1 MKLKYI
7 KGIKANLQ
15 IYTNKHSTSVLDG
28 KYRSIYK
35 GKSLNFETLRAYV
48 TEDDVKDIDWKS
60 SARSNNLLV
69 KEYRAEKKHNLMLI
83 IDTGEKMDGISRSSI
98 RKLDIALYTIGT
110 LGYLSV
116 NNGDYISTIIEE
128 KGSLNSYPFRYSIE
142 GLEQI
147 LTNYDLFGAKPN
159 KTSLAEKL
167 RKLYHAIKKNMII
180 FIVTDED
187 GLEELDERLLKEIST
202 VHDVMIITIP
212 DAYIY
217 DEDVYDVD
225 NHHNLPRFVSLNKK
239 IHEEEIR
246 IRTEQRNNN
255 IRKLKRNHI
264 DSCDISDIES
274 IPEKLIDLLERHKY
288 GGSRRK

>member
-110 LGYLSV
+110 LGSISV
-116 NNGDYISTIIEE
+116 NN
-128 KGSLNSYPFRYSIE
+128 
-142 GLEQI
+142 
-147 LTNYDLFGAKPN
+147 
-159 KTSLAEKL
+159 
-167 RKLYHAIKKNMII
+167 
-180 FIVTDED
+180 
-187 GLEELDERLLKEIST
+187 
-202 VHDVMIITIP
+202 
-212 DAYIY
+212 
-217 DEDVYDVD
+217 
-225 NHHNLPRFVSLNKK
+225 
-239 IHEEEIR
+239 
-246 IRTEQRNNN
+246 
-255 IRKLKRNHI
+255 
-264 DSCDISDIES
+264 
-274 IPEKLIDLLERHKY
+274 
-288 GGSRRK
+288 